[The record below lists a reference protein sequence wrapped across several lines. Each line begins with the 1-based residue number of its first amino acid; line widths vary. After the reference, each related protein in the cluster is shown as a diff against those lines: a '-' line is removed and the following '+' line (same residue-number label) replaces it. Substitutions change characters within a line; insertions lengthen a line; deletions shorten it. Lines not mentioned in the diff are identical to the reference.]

1 MNNDM
6 KIAILP
12 VIIIFLED
20 SALQRGK
27 IYWRK
32 AFSFPPCRVNG
43 MWGVLCSNQVN
54 GYGSWFTSSRTP

>member
-32 AFSFPPCRVNG
+32 AFSFLPCRVNG
-43 MWGVLCSNQVN
+43 MWGCTLLKPSKWLWLLVHIE
-54 GYGSWFTSSRTP
+54 